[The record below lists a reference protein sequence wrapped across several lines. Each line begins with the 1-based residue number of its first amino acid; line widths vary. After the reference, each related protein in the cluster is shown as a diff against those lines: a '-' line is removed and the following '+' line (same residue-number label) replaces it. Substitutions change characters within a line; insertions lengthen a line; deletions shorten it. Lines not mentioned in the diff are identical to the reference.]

1 MTCKGQFQSNMLD
14 DVFKE
19 ILKLTVCVS
28 FALDEFNGGLASP
41 LLALSGDVG
50 LDLPQPTRPLLVL
63 FDGRP
68 LDGSD
73 LSTGT
78 LFHVVPSDKK
88 KKKLSKNF
96 GMTPPT

>member
-28 FALDEFNGGLASP
+28 FALDELNSSFTFP
-41 LLALSGDVG
+41 LLTLSSDVG
-50 LDLPQPTRPLLVL
+50 FDLPQPTRPLLVL

-78 LFHVVPSDKK
+78 LFHVVPSEKK
-88 KKKLSKNF
+88 KKH
-96 GMTPPT
+96 

>member
-1 MTCKGQFQSNMLD
+1 MRKCPK
-14 DVFKE
+14 KIIE
-19 ILKLTVCVS
+19 LTICVP

-41 LLALSGDVG
+41 LLPLSGDVG
-50 LDLPQPTRPLLVL
+50 LDLPQPARPLLVL

-73 LSTGT
+73 LSAGP

-88 KKKLSKNF
+88 KKKTLENNF
-96 GMTPPT
+96 GMTPST